1 MIAPTSMSTA
11 GSVPRWLVPPL
22 AALAYL
28 VMAVVVLLTLPALAL
43 VLVVTW
49 PFDPT
54 RRVAGRFLRFSGA
67 SLAHAFPLW
76 RVRVDGAIP
85 PARHPFIAVANHQ
98 SFLDVF
104 MLAGLPWEMKWVAK
118 ESLFKIPWVGWM
130 FRLSGD
136 IPVRRGDHE
145 SGQAVLAAARRYLD
159 RGMSVMFF
167 PEGTRSS
174 DGRLQSFKSG
184 AFRLAIEAGVPVL
197 PIAVSGT
204 AEGMP
209 KGSPWVRPARP
220 RARVMPL
227 VPTSGLSPDEADRLR
242 DEVRERIAA
251 AVADLAR
258 EI

>member
-1 MIAPTSMSTA
+1 MSPPPP
-11 GSVPRWLVPPL
+11 VPRWLLPPL

-28 VMAVVVLLTLPALAL
+28 GMAVVVLLTLPALAL
-43 VLVVTW
+43 VLAVTR

-54 RRVAGRFLRFSGA
+54 RRAAGRFLRFCGA
-67 SLAHAFPLW
+67 SLAYAFPLW

-85 PARHPFIAVANHQ
+85 PGRHPFVAVANHQ

-104 MLAGLPWEMKWVAK
+104 MLARLPWEMKWVAK
-118 ESLFKIPWVGWM
+118 EELFQIPWLGWM

-145 SGQAVLAAARRYLD
+145 SGQVVLVAARRYLD

-167 PEGTRSS
+167 PEGTRSR
-174 DGRLQSFKSG
+174 DGRLQAFKSG

-220 RARVMPL
+220 RARVLPL
-227 VPTSGLSPDEADRLR
+227 VPTAGLDPDDADRLR
-242 DEVRERIAA
+242 DEVRERIGA
-251 AVADLAR
+251 AVADLER
-258 EI
+258 ET

>member
-1 MIAPTSMSTA
+1 MSPGAP
-11 GSVPRWLVPPL
+11 VPHWVVPPL

-28 VMAVVVLLTLPALAL
+28 IMGIVILVALPALAL

-54 RRVAGRFLRFSGA
+54 RRVAGRFLRLCGA
-67 SLAHAFPLW
+67 SLARAFPLW
-76 RVRVDGAIP
+76 RVRIDGAIP
-85 PARHPFIAVANHQ
+85 PGRHPFVAVANHQ

-104 MLAGLPWEMKWVAK
+104 MLSRLPWEMKWVAK
-118 ESLFKIPWVGWM
+118 ESLFKVPWLGWM

-136 IPVRRGDHE
+136 IPVRRGDPE

-167 PEGTRSS
+167 PEGTRSR
-174 DGRLQSFKSG
+174 DGRLQAFKSG
-184 AFRLAIEAGVPVL
+184 AFRLAIEANVPVV

-220 RARVMPL
+220 RARVLPA
-227 VPTSGLSPDEADRLR
+227 VSTSGLAPDQADRLR
-242 DEVRERIAA
+242 DQVRERIAA

-258 EI
+258 EP

>member
-1 MIAPTSMSTA
+1 MKT
-11 GSVPRWLVPPL
+11 RWLVPPL
-22 AALAYL
+22 AALGYL
-28 VMAVVVLLTLPALAL
+28 VMGLVVLVALPAQAL
-43 VLVVTW
+43 LLLVTW
-49 PFDPT
+49 PFDRN
-54 RRVAGRFLRFSGA
+54 RRVAGRFLRFCGA
-67 SLAHAFPLW
+67 SLAYAFPLW
-76 RVRVDGAIP
+76 RVRIDGAIP
-85 PARHPFIAVANHQ
+85 PGPHPFVAVANHQ

-104 MLAGLPWEMKWVAK
+104 MLARLPWEMKWVAK
-118 ESLFKIPWVGWM
+118 ESLFKIPWLGWM

-159 RGMSVMFF
+159 HGMSVMFF
-167 PEGTRSS
+167 PEGTRSR
-174 DGRLQSFKSG
+174 DGRLQAFKSG

-220 RARVMPL
+220 RARVL
-227 VPTSGLSPDEADRLR
+227 AAVPTTGLSPDEADRLR

-258 EI
+258 ESSRQA

>member
-1 MIAPTSMSTA
+1 MRAPPPI
-11 GSVPRWLVPPL
+11 PRWLVPPL

-28 VMAVVVLLTLPALAL
+28 VMGVVVLLALPALAL
-43 VLVVTW
+43 VLLCTW

-54 RRVAGRFLRFSGA
+54 RRAAGRFLRLCGA
-67 SLAHAFPLW
+67 SLAYAFPAW
-76 RVRVDGAIP
+76 RARVDGAIP
-85 PARHPFIAVANHQ
+85 PQRHPFVAVANHQ

-104 MLAGLPWEMKWVAK
+104 MLARLPWEMKWVAK
-118 ESLFKIPWVGWM
+118 ESLFKLPWMGWM

-145 SGQAVLAAARRYLD
+145 SGQAVLAAARRYLG

-167 PEGTRSS
+167 PEGTRSR
-174 DGRLQSFKSG
+174 DGRLQPFKSG

-197 PIAVSGT
+197 PIAVQGT

-220 RARVMPL
+220 RARVLPL
-227 VPTSGLSPDEADRLR
+227 VETGGLAPEQAERLR
-242 DEVRERIAA
+242 DQVRERIAA
-251 AVADLAR
+251 AVADLER
-258 EI
+258 EA

>member
-1 MIAPTSMSTA
+1 MSA
-11 GSVPRWLVPPL
+11 AVPVPRWLLPPL

-28 VMAVVVLLTLPALAL
+28 LMAVAVLVALPAEAL
-43 VLVVTW
+43 VLAVTW

-54 RRVAGRFLRFSGA
+54 RRVAGRFLRLWGA
-67 SLAHAFPLW
+67 SLGYAFPLW
-76 RVRVDGAIP
+76 RVRIDGAIP
-85 PARHPFIAVANHQ
+85 PGRHPFVAVANHQ

-104 MLAGLPWEMKWVAK
+104 MLSRLPWEMKWVAK
-118 ESLFKIPWVGWM
+118 ESLFKIPWVGWL

-136 IPVRRGDHE
+136 IPIRRGHHG

-167 PEGTRSS
+167 PEGTRSR
-174 DGRLQSFKSG
+174 DGRLQAFKSG
-184 AFRLAIEAGVPVL
+184 AFWLAIEAEVPVL

-220 RARVMPL
+220 RARVLPP
-227 VPTSGLSPDEADRLR
+227 VPTAGLSLEDADRLC

-258 EI
+258 EP

>member
-1 MIAPTSMSTA
+1 MSAPASF
-11 GSVPRWLVPPL
+11 PRWLVPPL
-22 AALAYL
+22 AAVAYL
-28 VMAVVVLLTLPALAL
+28 VMAAVVFLTLPALAL
-43 VLVVTW
+43 VVAATW

-54 RRVAGRFLRFSGA
+54 RRAAGRFLRFCGA
-67 SLAHAFPLW
+67 SLAWAFPLW

-85 PARHPFIAVANHQ
+85 PGRHPFVAVANHQ

-104 MLAGLPWEMKWVAK
+104 MLARLPWEMKWVAK
-118 ESLFKIPWVGWM
+118 ESLFRIPWLGWM

-167 PEGTRSS
+167 PEGTRSR
-174 DGRLQSFKSG
+174 DGRLQAFKSG

-220 RARVMPL
+220 RARVLPP
-227 VPTSGLSPDEADRLR
+227 VPTAGLSPEDADRLSH
-242 DEVRERIAA
+242 EVRERIAA
-251 AVADLAR
+251 AVAELAR
-258 EI
+258 EA

>member
-1 MIAPTSMSTA
+1 MSTA
-11 GSVPRWLVPPL
+11 APVPRWLVPPL

-28 VMAVVVLLTLPALAL
+28 VMAVVVLLSLPALAL

-54 RRVAGRFLRFSGA
+54 RRAAGRFLRFCGA
-67 SLAHAFPLW
+67 SLADAFPLW

-85 PARHPFIAVANHQ
+85 PGRHPFVAVANHQ

-104 MLAGLPWEMKWVAK
+104 MLARLPWEMKWVAK
-118 ESLFKIPWVGWM
+118 ESLFKIPWLGWM

-145 SGQAVLAAARRYLD
+145 SGQAVLATARRYLD

-167 PEGTRSS
+167 PEGTRSR
-174 DGRLQSFKSG
+174 DGRLQAFKSG
-184 AFRLAIEAGVPVL
+184 AFRLAIEAGVPIL

-220 RARVMPL
+220 RARVLPM
-227 VPTSGLSPDEADRLR
+227 VPTAGLSPDEADRLR
-242 DEVRERIAA
+242 DEVRDRIAA
-251 AVADLAR
+251 AVADLTR
-258 EI
+258 EG

>member
-1 MIAPTSMSTA
+1 MSTA
-11 GSVPRWLVPPL
+11 APVPRWLVPPL

-28 VMAVVVLLTLPALAL
+28 VMAVVVLLSLPALAL

-54 RRVAGRFLRFSGA
+54 RRAAGHFLRFCGA
-67 SLAHAFPLW
+67 SLADAFPLW

-85 PARHPFIAVANHQ
+85 PGRHPFVAVANHQ

-104 MLAGLPWEMKWVAK
+104 MLARLPWEMKWVAK
-118 ESLFKIPWVGWM
+118 ESLFKIPWLGWM

-145 SGQAVLAAARRYLD
+145 SGQAVLATARRYLD

-167 PEGTRSS
+167 PECTRSR
-174 DGRLQSFKSG
+174 DGRLQAFKSG
-184 AFRLAIEAGVPVL
+184 AFRLAIEAGVPIL

-220 RARVMPL
+220 RARVLPM
-227 VPTSGLSPDEADRLR
+227 VPTAGLSPDEADRLR
-242 DEVRERIAA
+242 DEVRDRIAA
-251 AVADLAR
+251 AVADLTR
-258 EI
+258 EG

>member
-1 MIAPTSMSTA
+1 
-11 GSVPRWLVPPL
+11 
-22 AALAYL
+22 
-28 VMAVVVLLTLPALAL
+28 MAVVLLLTLPALAL
-43 VLVVTW
+43 VLLVTW

-54 RRVAGRFLRFSGA
+54 RRAAGRFLRICGA
-67 SLAHAFPLW
+67 SLAYTFPPW

-85 PARHPFIAVANHQ
+85 PGRHPFVAVANHQ

-104 MLAGLPWEMKWVAK
+104 MLARLPWEMKWVAK
-118 ESLFKIPWVGWM
+118 EELFKIPWLGWM

-167 PEGTRSS
+167 PEGTRSR
-174 DGRLQSFKSG
+174 DGRLQAFKSG

-197 PIAVSGT
+197 PIAVQGT

-220 RARVMPL
+220 RARVLPL
-227 VPTSGLSPDEADRLR
+227 VPTAGLSPEQADRLR
-242 DEVRERIAA
+242 DEVRERIAGA
-251 AVADLAR
+251 MAELER
-258 EI
+258 EA